1 MLGESKWL
9 FFLTDALKR
18 LSKSNVLDNLLFETI
33 NTATEICNTE
43 YGYLELINDNKLN
56 TLDLVVL
63 KGVNKEFINQI
74 NQSVRTDKLIKRL
87 FKFKEQQVI
96 NNPFSKIKNIKFLFS
111 KSEINIKSIQLT
123 PIYDIDGLPLG
134 VITVLSTAPSNIGST
149 ILNRIKTY
157 AQYVEIFIDR
167 VLKNSALLKINEEL
181 ELKNNKLLTT
191 IKKANELSII
201 KNRFVSHASH
211 EFKTPLST
219 ILSSTYLI
227 GIYDK
232 TEDQENRK
240 KHLSRIETNVLHL
253 TETLDNFLTAGTDSY
268 DSTTTVFNLPLFINQ
283 ILNELSVLCKNNQ
296 EIIYEHHGEHDIKI
310 NKNILKNIIYN
321 LLSNAIKYSDTNIYM
336 STTIVKDKI
345 KLKVVDFGIGIP
357 KNEKHKIFN
366 RFYRAKNT
374 NTIKGTGL
382 GLFILKRYIKQLNA
396 KVLLKSDVNEGST
409 FYISIPLSKT

>member
-1 MLGESKWL
+1 MLDESSWL
-9 FFLTDALKR
+9 FFLIDALKR

-56 TLDLVVL
+56 TLDLVAL
-63 KGVNKEFINQI
+63 KEVNKEFINQI
-74 NQSVRTDKLIKRL
+74 NLSVRTDKLIKRL
-87 FKFKEQQVI
+87 FEYKKLMVI
-96 NNPFSKIKNIKFLFS
+96 NNPISKLKIKNCLFS
-111 KSEINIKSIQLT
+111 EQEANIKSILLS
-123 PIYDIDGLPLG
+123 PIYDVDGLPLG
-134 VITVLSTAPSNIGST
+134 VITVLSKAST
-149 ILNRIKTY
+149 GFLPLTLNRIKTY
-157 AQYVEIFIDR
+157 TQYAEICIDR
-167 VLKNSALLKINEEL
+167 VLKNIELIKINQEL

-201 KNRFVSHASH
+201 KNRFVTHASH

-240 KHLSRIETNVLHL
+240 KHLNRIETNVLHL
-253 TETLDNFLTAGTDSY
+253 TETLDNFLSAGTDSF
-268 DSTTTVFNLPLFINQ
+268 DSTTSTFSLPVFINQ
-283 ILNELSVLCKNNQ
+283 ILNEINVLCKNKQ
-296 EIIYEHHGEHDIKI
+296 EIIYEHHGEHEVNIS
-310 NKNILKNIIYN
+310 KNIFKNIVYN
-321 LLSNAIKYSDTNIYM
+321 LLSNSIKYSETSIYM

-396 KVLLKSDVNEGST
+396 KIILKSDVNEGST
-409 FYISIPLSKT
+409 FYISIPISKF